1 MYAIVDMVLSGSRM
15 RFVHCP
21 PQPKSDL
28 TASAASNGELGYAEA
43 LRRELGIRQHDQ
55 ERSRASGRAN
65 SIVRQES
72 RYCSSTDRRLAH
84 PCIRSPAL
92 RLERVRRGVLGM
104 MESTPG
110 SRPRLAR

>member
-1 MYAIVDMVLSGSRM
+1 MYAIVDMVCRIEDK
-15 RFVHCP
+15 FVHCP

-65 SIVRQES
+65 SIVRQDLGIALQRIDGS
-72 RYCSSTDRRLAH
+72 HIRAYGARPYAWSASAAACSA
-84 PCIRSPAL
+84 
-92 RLERVRRGVLGM
+92 
-104 MESTPG
+104 
-110 SRPRLAR
+110 